1 MKNIK
6 KRKIQ
11 IIVIVLV
18 MVCLCFILFLQ
29 YSISKSILGET
40 KVKYIVDINKVQE
53 VQLAQQDFTAEK
65 MLSKRD
71 KLRLFQILYSTR
83 KYNKKKDKS
92 YLLDGYFLFSPK
104 IRLCYGKDY
113 SWYKD
118 GFIYWEYKTGVMYY
132 YYFSMEERKVKGEKY
147 YLEEDKAAKLKELF
161 EKYIN
166 LQGVERQ

>member
-6 KRKIQ
+6 KRKIP

-18 MVCLCFILFLQ
+18 MVSLCVIVFLQ
-29 YSISKSILGET
+29 HIISKSVLGET
-40 KVKYIVDINKVQE
+40 KVKYIADINKVQL
-53 VQLAQQDFTAEK
+53 VQQDFTAEK
-65 MLSKRD
+65 MLSERD
-71 KLRLFQILYSTR
+71 KLRLFRILCSTR
-83 KYNKKKDKS
+83 KYNKEKDKS

-104 IRLCYGKDY
+104 IRLCYGEDY
-113 SWYKD
+113 GWYKD

>member
-1 MKNIK
+1 MQRKK
-6 KRKIQ
+6 KRNKLIC
-11 IIVIVLV
+11 ILVIVS
-18 MVCLCFILFLQ
+18 VCAGSVVFWQ

-40 KVKYIVDINKVQE
+40 KVKYIADINKVQE

-71 KLRLFQILYSTR
+71 KLRLFQILCSTR

-104 IRLCYGKDY
+104 IYLCYDKDY

-118 GFIYWEYKTGVMYY
+118 GVIYWEYKTGIM

>member
-6 KRKIQ
+6 KRKIP

-71 KLRLFQILYSTR
+71 KLRLFQILCSTR

-104 IRLCYGKDY
+104 IHLSYGKDSSLY
-113 SWYKD
+113 
-118 GFIYWEYKTGVMYY
+118 
-132 YYFSMEERKVKGEKY
+132 
-147 YLEEDKAAKLKELF
+147 
-161 EKYIN
+161 
-166 LQGVERQ
+166 

>member
-6 KRKIQ
+6 KRKIL

-18 MVCLCFILFLQ
+18 MVSLCFILFLQ

-71 KLRLFQILYSTR
+71 KLRLFQILCSTR

-92 YLLDGYFLFSPK
+92 YLLDGYFLFLVFPFNFWYNK
-104 IRLCYGKDY
+104 YVIEQKYGCDFPIV
-113 SWYKD
+113 D
-118 GFIYWEYKTGVMYY
+118 CPLVL
-132 YYFSMEERKVKGEKY
+132 RKRG
-147 YLEEDKAAKLKELF
+147 
-161 EKYIN
+161 
-166 LQGVERQ
+166 

>member
-6 KRKIQ
+6 KRKIP

-18 MVCLCFILFLQ
+18 MVSLCVIVFLQ
-29 YSISKSILGET
+29 HIISKSVLGET
-40 KVKYIVDINKVQE
+40 KVKYIADINKVQE
-53 VQLAQQDFTAEK
+53 VQLVQQDFTAEK
-65 MLSKRD
+65 MLSERD
-71 KLRLFQILYSTR
+71 QLRLFWILCSTR
-83 KYNKKKDKS
+83 KYNKEKDKS

-104 IRLCYGKDY
+104 IRLCYGEDY

-132 YYFSMEERKVKGEKY
+132 YFSMEERKVKGEKY
-147 YLEEDKAAKLKELF
+147 YLEEVKAAKLKELF

-166 LQGVERQ
+166 LQGVGRQ

>member
-6 KRKIQ
+6 KRKIP

-40 KVKYIVDINKVQE
+40 KVKYIADINKVQE

-71 KLRLFQILYSTR
+71 KLRLFQILCSTR

-104 IRLCYGKDY
+104 IHLSYGKDS

-118 GFIYWEYKTGVMYY
+118 GLIYWEYKTGIM

-166 LQGVERQ
+166 LQGVGRQ